1 MGKTKYRIDLEDD
14 YNKASENNEIVQIV
28 KAVMCE
34 NWDDSIYYV
43 INLAIPAISPT
54 KAIEY
59 INNNKKYIKNI
70 LYKECKKI
78 YGKKYKCKYIEV
90 EV

>member
-43 INLAIPAISPT
+43 INLAIQAISPT
-54 KAIEY
+54 KAIKY
-59 INNNKKYIKNI
+59 INNNKKY
-70 LYKECKKI
+70 LRYLLHKECRRL
-78 YGKKYKCKYIEV
+78 YGKNCKCKYIEV